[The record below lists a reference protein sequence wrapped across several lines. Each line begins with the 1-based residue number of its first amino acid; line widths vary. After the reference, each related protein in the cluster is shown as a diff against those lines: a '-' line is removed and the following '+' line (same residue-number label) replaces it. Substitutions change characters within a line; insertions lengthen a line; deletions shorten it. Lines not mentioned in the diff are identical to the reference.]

1 MSSRS
6 NYKFVQT
13 TPDDLIEE
21 LIVTYEGIT
30 GHTVQPSDPE
40 RLFIAWV
47 ADFLVKERENQNY
60 IGNQNIPSRAVGEN
74 LDALGE
80 FIYGV
85 PRKTIKA
92 ARCTIRFSRGTVIW
106 GSQAVVIPEGTRVT
120 DESQTL
126 YWRTVNE
133 AVIPVSS
140 RYIDVVAECESD
152 GEIGNGYVAGQ
163 INTLASSTISGVTS
177 IKNIDTSAGGSDEQT
192 DEEYFEILR
201 KSMAAFSTAGP
212 RAAYEY
218 FARSVSDD
226 IADVKVIQPVITRSG
241 TLAAYE
247 RESTPYYFLGGEQ
260 MDINTLEVYE
270 HGSTTPLTLSVDY
283 TPYYSNGLLRIT
295 IPMNSSIRQ
304 ADQIDYKII
313 QKRAGYVYIYAMM
326 KDGTLAGSVI
336 KNAIFEACSAET
348 VRPLTDYVSVEDAT
362 TQNYSIDFTYYV
374 SDEAQSSLADISEAV
389 EEAVAE
395 YITWQSSKLGRDINP
410 DYLKGLLM
418 QTGIKRVTITS
429 PTFTHLSDGTDG
441 SVPQLA
447 VLSGDPSITNGGY
460 EDE

>member
-6 NYKFVQT
+6 NYKFVDT
-13 TPDDLIEE
+13 TPDDLLES
-21 LIVTYEGIT
+21 LITNYEGFT
-30 GHTVQPSDPE
+30 GHTVQPADPE
-40 RLFIAWV
+40 RLFLSWI
-47 ADFLVKERENQNY
+47 ADFLIKERENQNY
-60 IGNQNIPSRAVGEN
+60 VGNQNVPSRAVGEN
-74 LDALGE
+74 LDALGK

-85 PRKTIKA
+85 ERHTIQP
-92 ARCTIRFSRGTVIW
+92 ARCTIRFKRRIQSW
-106 GSQAVVIPEGTRVT
+106 GSSALVIPQGTRVT
-120 DESQTL
+120 DESNTL
-126 YWRTVNE
+126 YWKTSAE
-133 AVIPVSS
+133 GVIPIGMMYV
-140 RYIDVVAECESD
+140 DVPAECETE
-152 GEIGNGYVAGQ
+152 GEVGNGYVAGQ
-163 INTLASSTISGVTS
+163 INTLVDSVFPGITS
-177 IKNIDTSAGGSDEQT
+177 VRNINMSAGGSDEQT
-192 DEEYFEILR
+192 DDEYFEILR
-201 KSMAAFSTAGP
+201 QSMAAFSTAGP

-241 TLAAYE
+241 TLAAYV

-295 IPMNSSIRQ
+295 IPLNSSIRQ

-336 KNAIFEACSAET
+336 KNAILEACSAET

-410 DYLKGLLM
+410 DHLKGLLM